1 MLKKSMVALTIAVG
15 AVLPVVAP
23 AYAHH
28 SVGAFY
34 TEDTKDVSGKLI
46 EFLYVNPHGQL
57 VIQDAEGAY
66 WIGEMGSVLGLRR
79 QGLTPSTLPIGT
91 DLSIHARTSRDGT
104 NRLYVEAIQVDGKYV
119 YGADPSENADNK
131 AAPAADAAAP
141 AAPAI

>member
-1 MLKKSMVALTIAVG
+1 MLKQSVTVLAIALGIA
-15 AVLPVVAP
+15 LPAVAP

-57 VIQDAEGAY
+57 VIQDADGAY

-79 QGLTPSTLPIGT
+79 QGLTPSTLPVGS

-119 YGADPSENADNK
+119 YGADPAENADNK
-131 AAPAADAAAP
+131 AAPAA